1 MPKPVRKNPT
11 VFPYRGKWRLSYP
24 DKDGNTRTRAVESK
38 QEAYRLLMAMGWLDA
53 NNRTLHTDVTV
64 PTVLEWFEQWFVD
77 HASDVR
83 PTTLR
88 NNLCLTRR
96 HIIPSLGHLRLNEVT
111 PLLVEHFYRDL
122 IDTKGLSASSVH
134 RIHATMTVP
143 FKGAVRFGI
152 IHTSPLLSVS
162 KPRTTKPRIQPLTR
176 EEFERI
182 WDALGTYPAN
192 LQLRWKLA
200 LRYGLRQGEALAL
213 HFTDFDLNTQ
223 TLTID
228 KQLQH
233 AKSEGFVFTPPKSDK
248 GLRTIPIDPELV
260 ELCQAALAEADN
272 ARGLMLTDSAGK
284 PLHASTDRA
293 NWKRIVTSA
302 GVRQVTVHTAR
313 HTAATQMIAAGVDV
327 KTVQVILGHSTPSF
341 TLATYVHPSI
351 DDLRNSLG
359 AIAIKAPR
367 RLEHNCGDR
376 SMGKGA

>member
-1 MPKPVRKNPT
+1 MPTPIRKNPT

-24 DKDGNTRTRAVESK
+24 DKEGNTRTRAVESK

-64 PTVLEWFEQWFVD
+64 PTVLEWFEQWFID

-88 NNLCLTRR
+88 NNLCLTRK
-96 HIIPSLGHLRLNEVT
+96 HIIPALGHLRLNEVT

-122 IDTKGLSASSVH
+122 IDTKRLSASSVH

-152 IHTSPLLSVS
+152 IPSSPLLSVS
-162 KPRTTKPRIQPLTR
+162 KPRATKPRIRPLTR
-176 EEFERI
+176 EECEQI
-182 WDALGTYPAN
+182 WEALCNCPAN

-223 TLTID
+223 SLTID

-233 AKSEGFVFTPPKSDK
+233 TRNEGFVFTPPKSEK
-248 GLRTIPIDPELV
+248 GIRTIPIDAELV
-260 ELCQAALAEADN
+260 ELCQAAFADAQN
-272 ARGLMLTDSAGK
+272 AQGLILTDSAGK
-284 PLHASTDRA
+284 PLHASTDSA
-293 NWKRIVTSA
+293 TWARILKSA
-302 GVRQVTVHTAR
+302 GVRKVTVHTAR
-313 HTAATQMIAAGVDV
+313 HTAATQMIASGVDV

-341 TLATYVHPSI
+341 TLATYVHPSVE
-351 DDLRNSLG
+351 DLRNSL
-359 AIAIKAPR
+359 APIAIKAPTT
-367 RLEHNCGDR
+367 L
-376 SMGKGA
+376 GA

>member
-1 MPKPVRKNPT
+1 MPTPIRKNPT

-53 NNRTLHTDVTV
+53 NNRTLHTDVSV
-64 PTVLEWFEQWFVD
+64 PTVSEWFEQWFID
-77 HASDVR
+77 HADDVR

-88 NNLCLTRR
+88 NNLCLTRK
-96 HIIPSLGHLRLNEVT
+96 HIIPALGHLRLNEVT
-111 PLLVEHFYRDL
+111 PLLIEHFYREL
-122 IDTKGLSASSVH
+122 IDAKGLSASSVH
-134 RIHATMTVP
+134 RIHAIMTVP

-152 IHTSPLLSVS
+152 IPSSPLQFVS
-162 KPRTTKPRIQPLTR
+162 KPRATKPRIQPLTR
-176 EEFERI
+176 DECARI
-182 WDALGTYPAN
+182 WDALGNYPFN

-213 HFTDFDLNTQ
+213 HFADFDLNTQ

-233 AKSEGFVFTPPKSDK
+233 TRNEGFVFTPPKSDK
-248 GLRTIPIDPELV
+248 GIRAIPIDPEIIG
-260 ELCQAALAEADN
+260 LCRAALADAQN
-272 ARGLMLTDSAGK
+272 VQGLMLTDSVGN

-293 NWKRIVTSA
+293 TWTRIVKSA
-302 GVRQVTVHTAR
+302 GVRQITVHTAR

-341 TLATYVHPSI
+341 TLATYVHPNVE
-351 DDLRNSLG
+351 DLRRG
-359 AIAIKAPR
+359 
-367 RLEHNCGDR
+367 LE
-376 SMGKGA
+376 KLPKLA

>member
-24 DKDGNTRTRAVESK
+24 DKDGNTRTRAVETK

-53 NNRTLHTDVTV
+53 NNRTLHTDVSV
-64 PTVLEWFEQWFVD
+64 PTVLEWFEQWFID

-88 NNLCLTRR
+88 NNLCLTRK
-96 HIIPSLGHLRLNEVT
+96 HIIPTLGHLRLNEVT

-182 WDALGTYPAN
+182 WDALRTYPAN

-200 LRYGLRQGEALAL
+200 LRYGLRQGEALAV
-213 HFTDFDLNTQ
+213 HFADFDLENQ
-223 TLTID
+223 TLIVD

-233 AKSEGFVFTPPKSDK
+233 TKEHGFAYTPPKSDK
-248 GLRTIPIDPELV
+248 GIRTIPLDIELV
-260 ELCQAALAEADN
+260 ELCRTALADAEN
-272 ARGLMLTDSAGK
+272 PLGLLLTDSAGN
-284 PLHASTDRA
+284 PLHASTDRTT
-293 NWKRIVTSA
+293 WVRIVKAA
-302 GVRQVTVHTAR
+302 GVRKTTVHTAR
-313 HTAATQMIAAGVDV
+313 HTAATQMIASGVDV

-351 DDLRNSLG
+351 EDLRRG
-359 AIAIKAPR
+359 
-367 RLEHNCGDR
+367 LEKL
-376 SMGKGA
+376 SKMV

>member
-1 MPKPVRKNPT
+1 MT
-11 VFPYRGKWRLSYP
+11 
-24 DKDGNTRTRAVESK
+24 
-38 QEAYRLLMAMGWLDA
+38 MGWLDA

-64 PTVLEWFEQWFVD
+64 PTVSEWFEQWFID
-77 HASDVR
+77 HAGDVR

-88 NNLCLTRR
+88 NNLCLTRK
-96 HIIPSLGHLRLNEVT
+96 HIIPALGHLRLNEVT
-111 PLLVEHFYRDL
+111 PLLIEHFYREL
-122 IDTKGLSASSVH
+122 IEAKGLSALSVH

-143 FKGAVRFGI
+143 FKGAVRFGVI
-152 IHTSPLLSVS
+152 PTSPLLSVS
-162 KPRTTKPRIQPLTR
+162 KPRATKLRIQPLTR
-176 EEFERI
+176 EECARI

-233 AKSEGFVFTPPKSDK
+233 TKSEGFVFTPPKSDK

-260 ELCQAALAEADN
+260 ELCRAALAEADN
-272 ARGLMLTDSAGK
+272 ARGLILTDSAGK

-293 NWKRIVTSA
+293 TWARIVDAA
-302 GVRQVTVHTAR
+302 GVRKTTVHTAR
-313 HTAATQMIAAGVDV
+313 HTSATQMIASGVDA

-351 DDLRNSLG
+351 EDLRRG
-359 AIAIKAPR
+359 
-367 RLEHNCGDR
+367 LEKLSR
-376 SMGKGA
+376 MV